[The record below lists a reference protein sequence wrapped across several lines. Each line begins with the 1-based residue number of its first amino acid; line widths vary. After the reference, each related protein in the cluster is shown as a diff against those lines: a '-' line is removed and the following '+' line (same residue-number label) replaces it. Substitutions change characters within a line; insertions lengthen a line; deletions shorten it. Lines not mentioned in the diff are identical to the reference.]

1 MVGLAQESA
10 KVMRWIDPTI
20 ELVVC
25 GSSHRGM
32 NTYIDWET
40 AVSCML
46 ISLIKHADRVKIG
59 CIAQLVNVIAPIM
72 TPNGGGI
79 HRQAILFL
87 IYMHPLTDEE
97 LHWI

>member
-1 MVGLAQESA
+1 MVGLAQESV

-25 GSSHRGM
+25 GSSHQGM

-40 AVSCML
+40 VVTCML

-59 CIAQLVNVIAPIM
+59 CIAQLVNIIVPIM
-72 TPNGGGI
+72 TSNGGSI
-79 HRQAILFL
+79 HRQTSSLSTCIHLR
-87 IYMHPLTDEE
+87 TKNCT
-97 LHWI
+97 